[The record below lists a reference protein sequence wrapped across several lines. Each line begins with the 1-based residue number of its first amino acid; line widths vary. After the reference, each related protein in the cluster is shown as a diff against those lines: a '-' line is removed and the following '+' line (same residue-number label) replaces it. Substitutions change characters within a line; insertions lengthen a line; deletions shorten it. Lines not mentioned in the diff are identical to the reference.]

1 MYDWSIKQKEKAA
14 QQQAQQMMNMN
25 AVNMNMSTTATTNAP
40 IQATANN
47 IIGPSRSQQRLISMV
62 QRRQ

>member
-25 AVNMNMSTTATTNAP
+25 AVNMNMSTTTNAP